1 MWCDCSLDQWV
12 SNLLYKHTSYM
23 CTYLMSCCLAQSVN
37 EVVRFNLD
45 DVALSDED
53 DAVLT
58 AERVDL

>member
-1 MWCDCSLDQWV
+1 
-12 SNLLYKHTSYM
+12 M

-37 EVVRFNLD
+37 EAVRFNLD

-58 AERVDL
+58 AERVDDVYD